1 MLQMMQIWMM
11 VIFVEPQAKHLRGLE
26 LEKGVGASELVGRME
41 QAGAHPLHHSVIGGW
56 VTPHLLRLTSFLDLF
71 SWDISQKKHKC
82 VTIPPQR

>member
-11 VIFVEPQAKHLRGLE
+11 VIIVEPQAKLLRGLE

-56 VTPHLLRLTSFLDLF
+56 LIPHLPRLTSFFALF
-71 SWDISQKKHKC
+71 SWDISQRHKC
-82 VTIPPQR
+82 ISVPLQR